1 MWLSN
6 ISLFQIITKKGIF
19 FFKARYAVQT
29 STSGPVLPSMAG
41 KPVPVP
47 LTINATGGGL
57 GSGGGGRVPGKGFHS
72 LHASMGDWSG
82 GGDG

>member
-1 MWLSN
+1 MVIKYIFVSN
-6 ISLFQIITKKGIF
+6 HHKERNF

-57 GSGGGGRVPGKGFHS
+57 GPGGGGRVPGKGFHA
-72 LHASMGDWSG
+72 LHASMGD
-82 GGDG
+82 